1 MTKEQIDKYLDDLDN
16 IVDRISNDLAY
27 IDNIGESLFPNPCCD
42 EDEPDSG
49 INAEQEERYYKL
61 MDALRWTFCNEFS
74 DMVKEEVLEK
84 YKIH

>member
-1 MTKEQIDKYLDDLDN
+1 MTTERIDEYLDDLDN
-16 IVDRISNDLAY
+16 IVSRISNDLAY

-61 MDALRWTFCNEFS
+61 MDALVSLIRNEFEYRIPELNK
-74 DMVKEEVLEK
+74 KE
-84 YKIH
+84 